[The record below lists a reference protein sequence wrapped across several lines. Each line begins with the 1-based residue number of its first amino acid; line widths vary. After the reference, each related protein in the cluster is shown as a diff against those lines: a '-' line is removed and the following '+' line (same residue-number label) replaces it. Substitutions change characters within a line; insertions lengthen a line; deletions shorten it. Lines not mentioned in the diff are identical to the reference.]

1 MSPTILFVGRHR
13 PGVEGAPGTLSFLGK
28 QHQGTLSSRARLQ
41 SSVRNRKVSGGG
53 SLAVPLPSLFQRFLG
68 RMLDRPGVGPVSTFA
83 ARQTPET
90 TKLKGWTAGDQ
101 ASVMADVS
109 CLEAFSVAVISV
121 VTAREPPKPLA
132 ATRHLRWR
140 CGTHHFAANGS
151 TSHLRN

>member
-53 SLAVPLPSLFQRFLG
+53 SLAVPLHSLFQRFLC
-68 RMLDRPGVGPVSTFA
+68 RMLDRPGLAHVSTFA

-90 TKLKGWTAGDQ
+90 VKLKGWTAGDQ
-101 ASVMADVS
+101 RSVMADVS
-109 CLEAFSVAVISV
+109 CLEAFCVAVISGNS
-121 VTAREPPKPLA
+121 AGAP
-132 ATRHLRWR
+132 
-140 CGTHHFAANGS
+140 
-151 TSHLRN
+151 